1 MPAHSSLDSPTSPK
15 AHQVGTGRCEA
26 AETVGFFMERRMEVA
41 GGYGPRDPTCGGTK
55 HGPVAA
61 QSKTDRDISQ
71 DSK

>member
-1 MPAHSSLDSPTSPK
+1 
-15 AHQVGTGRCEA
+15 
-26 AETVGFFMERRMEVA
+26 MEVA